1 MTDRDTVDP
10 GVQTGD
16 VIAGKYQV
24 ERILGIGGMGIVV
37 AAHHMQLDEKVAIKL
52 LRPEV
57 AAKPDILTRF
67 EREARAAVKIKSE
80 HVARV
85 IDVGRLDSGAPYMI
99 MEYLEGGDL
108 KAWLRDRGPMDAAQ
122 AAEFV
127 LQVCE
132 AVAEAHALGIVHRDL
147 KPANLFC
154 IKRADGLLSIKVL
167 DFGISKTSA
176 SRSSRPDFDVTST
189 GAVVGSPV
197 YMSPEQL
204 KSSRGVDSRTDI
216 WSLGIILYELV
227 AGRVPFLAASLT
239 ELAIDIATVAPPPL
253 RDLQPELPP
262 GFEDVVRRCLVKER
276 DDRTQNV
283 GELAIALRD
292 FAPKRA
298 MASVERILRTMEA
311 SGERS
316 PVLPPSG
323 TFQSAYAE
331 TVSSDVNVGTGS
343 NWGATGAGRAGRAAR
358 NKRSWQTLGA
368 AAVGGAV
375 ALLVGGAAV
384 FATRSKA
391 PTPASVAEPSAV
403 ASSAPSAAPTSP
415 ISDPSPSPTP
425 SPSITSEPTPAA
437 ASAPVLPVRP
447 LRSPASP
454 RTATSTAPPA
464 TAVSV
469 APATS
474 APCRIETEYD
484 AEGQPHFKKVCN

>member
-154 IKRADGLLSIKVL
+154 IKRADGLLSIKVVAAGL
-167 DFGISKTSA
+167 RRDEHRRRRRL
-176 SRSSRPDFDVTST
+176 SRVHVARAAQVLARRRFADRHLVARHHPLRAGGGT
-189 GAVVGSPV
+189 GALP
-197 YMSPEQL
+197 
-204 KSSRGVDSRTDI
+204 
-216 WSLGIILYELV
+216 
-227 AGRVPFLAASLT
+227 GRFADRARHRHR
-239 ELAIDIATVAPPPL
+239 DRRAT
-253 RDLQPELPP
+253 
-262 GFEDVVRRCLVKER
+262 
-276 DDRTQNV
+276 
-283 GELAIALRD
+283 
-292 FAPKRA
+292 
-298 MASVERILRTMEA
+298 
-311 SGERS
+311 
-316 PVLPPSG
+316 
-323 TFQSAYAE
+323 
-331 TVSSDVNVGTGS
+331 
-343 NWGATGAGRAGRAAR
+343 
-358 NKRSWQTLGA
+358 
-368 AAVGGAV
+368 
-375 ALLVGGAAV
+375 
-384 FATRSKA
+384 
-391 PTPASVAEPSAV
+391 
-403 ASSAPSAAPTSP
+403 AAP
-415 ISDPSPSPTP
+415 
-425 SPSITSEPTPAA
+425 
-437 ASAPVLPVRP
+437 
-447 LRSPASP
+447 
-454 RTATSTAPPA
+454 
-464 TAVSV
+464 
-469 APATS
+469 
-474 APCRIETEYD
+474 
-484 AEGQPHFKKVCN
+484 